1 MLALKLQGLK
11 KAGEKEVI
19 KEVQAFNS
27 ANGGCDAKELI
38 SLRRGKS
45 KWLGRCEQRVV
56 QCELERMVLTTG
68 Q

>member
-1 MLALKLQGLK
+1 MGLPTS
-11 KAGEKEVI
+11 G
-19 KEVQAFNS
+19 VQAFNS